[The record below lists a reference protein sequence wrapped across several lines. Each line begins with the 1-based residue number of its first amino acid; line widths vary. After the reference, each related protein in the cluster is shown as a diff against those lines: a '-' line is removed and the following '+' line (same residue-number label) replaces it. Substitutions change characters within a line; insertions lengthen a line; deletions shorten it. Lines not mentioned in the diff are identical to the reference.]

1 MAALQ
6 EYCKA
11 EIHSVAGE
19 ETFCMSGEGTTGNRA
34 DLCRDLHI
42 KGKSWSG
49 THSAEFANFLVLT
62 RAERRKIDI
71 RAKRRDIEPCPNRA
85 P

>member
-19 ETFCMSGEGTTGNRA
+19 ETVCMGGEGATENGV
-34 DLCRDLHI
+34 DLFRDLHI
-42 KGKSWSG
+42 KVKSWSG

-62 RAERRKIDI
+62 RAGRRKIDI
-71 RAKRRDIEPCPNRA
+71 RAKHSDIAPCPNRA

>member
-19 ETFCMSGEGTTGNRA
+19 ETVCMGSEGATGNRA

-42 KGKSWSG
+42 KVKSRSG
-49 THSAEFANFLVLT
+49 THSAKLHTSL
-62 RAERRKIDI
+62 
-71 RAKRRDIEPCPNRA
+71 C
-85 P
+85 